1 MRRALST
8 VLTTHMFTHST
19 RSRSRSRSRTSESSK
34 GESKGKDESKG
45 KGEGKICIT
54 ARECAMMARK
64 GGYFEGEHSKD
75 GASSKGSSK
84 GGTRGGFHAPMI
96 PPRGFWSAQ
105 EAQTATAKRSSNCAD
120 EALPNAPG
128 SSSAALPQRVVLT
141 GDVRR
146 VPRAIPL
153 SVATVWELEPKLQ
166 PDLEPA
172 AQQAEHELKPDQELA
187 AKQAEK
193 HELKTECQLGAKNAK
208 QRKRQRSDLRAQSRQ
223 PTASSSKGSATVIA
237 RGPST
242 LIGQHPPVCNRV
254 NRPWNKPPAP
264 CSCAE
269 WPAWLSKAVQANLAV
284 KIPVLTTASGEQIE
298 CEESKPDVAYWRPGG
313 HNMGETFWYNAV
325 ISGVYKLKGITVAG
339 VN

>member
-1 MRRALST
+1 MADLRRRAA
-8 VLTTHMFTHST
+8 HA
-19 RSRSRSRSRTSESSK
+19 
-34 GESKGKDESKG
+34 GKLN
-45 KGEGKICIT
+45 
-54 ARECAMMARK
+54 
-64 GGYFEGEHSKD
+64 
-75 GASSKGSSK
+75 
-84 GGTRGGFHAPMI
+84 P
-96 PPRGFWSAQ
+96 
-105 EAQTATAKRSSNCAD
+105 
-120 EALPNAPG
+120 
-128 SSSAALPQRVVLT
+128 
-141 GDVRR
+141 
-146 VPRAIPL
+146 IPL
-153 SVATVWELEPKLQ
+153 SVATVWEREPELQ

-187 AKQAEK
+187 AKQAENELQPDQEPAAK
-193 HELKTECQLGAKNAK
+193 QAEHELKTECQLGAKNAK
-208 QRKRQRSDLRAQSRQ
+208 QRKRERSDLRAQSRQ

-242 LIGQHPPVCNRV
+242 VIGQHPPVCNRV

-325 ISGVYKLKGITVAG
+325 ISGVYKLKDITVAD

>member
-1 MRRALST
+1 MADLRRRAA
-8 VLTTHMFTHST
+8 HA
-19 RSRSRSRSRTSESSK
+19 
-34 GESKGKDESKG
+34 GKLN
-45 KGEGKICIT
+45 
-54 ARECAMMARK
+54 
-64 GGYFEGEHSKD
+64 
-75 GASSKGSSK
+75 
-84 GGTRGGFHAPMI
+84 P
-96 PPRGFWSAQ
+96 
-105 EAQTATAKRSSNCAD
+105 
-120 EALPNAPG
+120 
-128 SSSAALPQRVVLT
+128 
-141 GDVRR
+141 
-146 VPRAIPL
+146 IPL
-153 SVATVWELEPKLQ
+153 SVATVWEREPELQ

-172 AQQAEHELKPDQELA
+172 AQQAEHDLKPDQELA
-187 AKQAEK
+187 AKQAE
-193 HELKTECQLGAKNAK
+193 HELQPDLSWADFPASPASPELKTECQLKAKNAK
-208 QRKRQRSDLRAQSRQ
+208 QRKRERSDLRAQSRQ

-242 LIGQHPPVCNRV
+242 VIGQHPPVCNRV

-325 ISGVYKLKGITVAG
+325 VSGVYKLKDITVAA